1 MMMTF
6 RSGLSQRVRV
16 ENVTSRLGLVSLAYL
31 WRRDQSTL
39 LQEMIDCG
47 VEAAIIKCAAL
58 GLEEWHLGKTL
69 AELQPRLEDL
79 VGNLTV
85 NTHYFLFT
93 LSRVSTALNYVIR
106 YESIYDSQKFSTF
119 FISLK

>member
-1 MMMTF
+1 M
-6 RSGLSQRVRV
+6 

-79 VGNLTV
+79 VGKWTSC
-85 NTHYFLFT
+85 TLF
-93 LSRVSTALNYVIR
+93 SNYVII
-106 YESIYDSQKFSTF
+106 YESTH
-119 FISLK
+119 ISSVQPH

>member
-1 MMMTF
+1 ME
-6 RSGLSQRVRV
+6 SVC
-16 ENVTSRLGLVSLAYL
+16 SRLGLVSLSYL
-31 WRRDQSTL
+31 WRRDQSEL

-79 VGNLTV
+79 VGGLSKVSSHLDLVVLPSVGTLKKKKP
-85 NTHYFLFT
+85 FL
-93 LSRVSTALNYVIR
+93 LPLI
-106 YESIYDSQKFSTF
+106 Q
-119 FISLK
+119 

>member
-1 MMMTF
+1 ME
-6 RSGLSQRVRV
+6 SVC
-16 ENVTSRLGLVSLAYL
+16 SRLGLVSLSYL
-31 WRRDQSTL
+31 WRRDQSEL

-79 VGNLTV
+79 VGG
-85 NTHYFLFT
+85 
-93 LSRVSTALNYVIR
+93 LSKVSSHLVVLPSVSTFKKKKPFLLHLI
-106 YESIYDSQKFSTF
+106 Q
-119 FISLK
+119 

>member
-1 MMMTF
+1 MTF
-6 RSGLSQRVRV
+6 RSRLSQRVRV

-47 VEAAIIKCAAL
+47 VKAAIIKCAAL

-79 VGNLTV
+79 VGNLTI

-93 LSRVSTALNYVIR
+93 LSTALNYVIR

>member
-1 MMMTF
+1 ME
-6 RSGLSQRVRV
+6 SVC
-16 ENVTSRLGLVSLAYL
+16 SRLGLVSLSYL
-31 WRRDQSTL
+31 WRRDQSEL

-79 VGNLTV
+79 VGGLSKVSSHLVVLRSVGTFKKKKP
-85 NTHYFLFT
+85 FL
-93 LSRVSTALNYVIR
+93 LPLI
-106 YESIYDSQKFSTF
+106 Q
-119 FISLK
+119 

>member
-1 MMMTF
+1 ME
-6 RSGLSQRVRV
+6 SVC
-16 ENVTSRLGLVSLAYL
+16 SRLGLVSLSYL
-31 WRRDQSTL
+31 WRRDQSEL

-79 VGNLTV
+79 VGG
-85 NTHYFLFT
+85 
-93 LSRVSTALNYVIR
+93 LSNRVVLPSVKHVKKRNHFYCI
-106 YESIYDSQKFSTF
+106 
-119 FISLK
+119 

>member
-1 MMMTF
+1 ME
-6 RSGLSQRVRV
+6 SVC
-16 ENVTSRLGLVSLAYL
+16 SRLGLVSLSYL
-31 WRRDQSTL
+31 WRRDQSEL

-79 VGNLTV
+79 VGG
-85 NTHYFLFT
+85 
-93 LSRVSTALNYVIR
+93 LSNRIVLPSVKHVKKRNHFYCI
-106 YESIYDSQKFSTF
+106 
-119 FISLK
+119 